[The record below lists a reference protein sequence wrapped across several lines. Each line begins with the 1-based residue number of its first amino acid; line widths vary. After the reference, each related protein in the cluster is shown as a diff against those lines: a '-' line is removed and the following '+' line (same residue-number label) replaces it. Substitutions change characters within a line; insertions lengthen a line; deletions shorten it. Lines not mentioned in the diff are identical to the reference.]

1 MQFIRYHAPLRTF
14 VLIKVIFL
22 AFFFL
27 PPPPPLRTEPFE
39 FSPFS
44 DKAWACATRSSS
56 CSKSFS
62 HPCNQPSSSGSGGA
76 ATRGGE
82 EDGTAGVPQTVR
94 DVLGLVEIEAREAN
108 DEPCRLFAQGGEV
121 EWKSTS
127 ETSVS
132 TGSDVT
138 SGWKSSSENRCGE
151 DSSSGPGLRRLRCA

>member
-1 MQFIRYHAPLRTF
+1 MQFIRCHAPLRTF

-27 PPPPPLRTEPFE
+27 PPPPPPRTALFE

-44 DKAWACATRSSS
+44 DKAWACATMSSS
-56 CSKSFS
+56 CSRSFS
-62 HPCNQPSSSGSGGA
+62 QPCNQPSSSGSGGV

-82 EDGTAGVPQTVR
+82 EGGTAGVPQTVR
-94 DVLGLVEIEAREAN
+94 DVFGLVEIEAREAN

-121 EWKSTS
+121 EWKSASATT
-127 ETSVS
+127 ES
-132 TGSDVT
+132 TASDVT
-138 SGWKSSSENRCGE
+138 NGWKSSSENRCDE